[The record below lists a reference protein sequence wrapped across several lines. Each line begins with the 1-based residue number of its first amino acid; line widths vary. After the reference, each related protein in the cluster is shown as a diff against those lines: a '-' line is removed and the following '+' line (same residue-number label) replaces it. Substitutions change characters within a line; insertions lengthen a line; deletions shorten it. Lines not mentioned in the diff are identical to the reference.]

1 MTQGGL
7 VVGSLDICSQRNII
21 LTLDLICLGGKEKNM
36 LFNFKLFI
44 CAIQLLTK
52 IRCCFLLGF
61 L

>member
-21 LTLDLICLGGKEKNM
+21 LTLDRICLVRKEKNM

-44 CAIQLLTK
+44 YAIQLLTK
-52 IRCCFLLGF
+52 IRCWFLLGF